1 MFLNCNAISRHSA
14 QYDSCPH
21 AAFLFMVYS
30 WLTVQQ
36 TWHCIVC
43 MWVCGLLTVSSEV
56 VMASTGRLLSL
67 WEAHNKKFPQNF
79 LLMSELFCF
88 LLFVVF
94 CAQELYRVIADGGK
108 VFTEQQYE
116 TVLRLMI
123 LQGQST
129 ATQSTAEYKR
139 KLKLALAGRR
149 VSSITH

>member
-1 MFLNCNAISRHSA
+1 MTGHMDQPDYRNKVKKHRSTTLPQNHNS
-14 QYDSCPH
+14 
-21 AAFLFMVYS
+21 
-30 WLTVQQ
+30 
-36 TWHCIVC
+36 
-43 MWVCGLLTVSSEV
+43 GLLTVSSEV

-67 WEAHNKKFPQNF
+67 WEAHNKEFPQNF
-79 LLMSELFCF
+79 LLISELFCF